1 MLKTNLDKRR
11 EMILNGSILKTILF
25 LTVPTFMMGI
35 VQVLIPFSD
44 GLFLNNILGN
54 DVGAAVSYMQPAL
67 NILLAISQGLGVVS
81 MAMIG
86 QLNGKGDKKG
96 IKEISLQ
103 VLVFGFL
110 VGLLL
115 MPICLLAG
123 PILAPNNVEIKDY
136 AILYLSLSSLV
147 IPFQFMASI
156 FNSIKSATGEPEA
169 TFYRM
174 LVLLILKLIFNYVY
188 LIYFKLGIKGSVYA
202 SITAYIL
209 TTIWMYYD
217 LFIKQYEY
225 KLSLKNF
232 KFKKAILKELVKLSF
247 PSMLAYMTINLGF
260 MLINF
265 EAEKYGTKVLAGLA
279 IAGQVNNICFILPT
293 CIATTTT
300 TMISIN
306 MGLSRVKKSKKIF
319 LQSLLLCLILV
330 LALVLIL
337 LPFSE
342 NIVNMYKPRADIKFV
357 AKEAVEIYTYT
368 VFPYAMFIICQS
380 VYNALGK
387 NVYPLIMSLLRIW
400 VFRYLFIIVT
410 SDILSYKSI
419 FYGNLF
425 SNILAAIIFLI
436 LVMNNNW
443 KSKIKYEDT
452 KE

>member
-11 EMILNGSILKTILF
+11 EMILNGNVVKTIIL
-25 LTVPTFMMGI
+25 LTIPTFMMGI

-86 QLNGKGDKKG
+86 QLNGKGDKQG
-96 IKEISLQ
+96 IKDVALQ

-110 VGLLL
+110 IGVLL
-115 MPICLLAG
+115 MPICLLAAD
-123 PILAPNNVEIKDY
+123 ILAPKNLEIKNY

-174 LVLLILKLIFNYVY
+174 VVLLLLKLLFNYVY
-188 LIYFKLGIKGSVYA
+188 LIYLNLGIKGSVYA
-202 SITAYIL
+202 SITAYFF
-209 TTIWMYYD
+209 TTLWMYYD
-217 LFIKQYEY
+217 LFIRKYEY
-225 KLSLKNF
+225 KLSLKKF
-232 KFKKAILKELVKLSF
+232 KFKKEVLKELVKLSI
-247 PSMLAYMTINLGF
+247 PSMLAYMTINLAF

-265 EAEKYGTKVLAGLA
+265 EAERYGTKVLAGLA
-279 IAGQVNNICFILPT
+279 IANQINNICFILPT

-319 LQSLLLCLILV
+319 LKSLLICLILV
-330 LALVLIL
+330 LILVLLL

-342 NIVNMYKPRADIKFV
+342 NIVNMYKPRSDIKFV
-357 AKEAVEIYTYT
+357 AKEALEIYTYT
-368 VFPYAMFIICQS
+368 VFPYAIFIICQS
-380 VYNALGK
+380 VFNALGK

-400 VFRYLFIIVT
+400 VFRYLFIIFT
-410 SDILSYKSI
+410 SEILSYRSI

-425 SNILAAIIFLI
+425 SNFLAAIIFLI
-436 LVMNNNW
+436 LVLNGKW
-443 KSKIKYEDT
+443 ESKIKYDNS
-452 KE
+452 K